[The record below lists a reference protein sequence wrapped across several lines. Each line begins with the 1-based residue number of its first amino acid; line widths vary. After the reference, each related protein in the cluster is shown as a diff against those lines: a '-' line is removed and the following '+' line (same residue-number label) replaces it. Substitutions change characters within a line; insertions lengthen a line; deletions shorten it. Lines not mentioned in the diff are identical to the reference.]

1 MIRSEIDSLQFN
13 QEETDNRIV
22 IYIQYVE
29 DKGFK
34 SLVVQ
39 TQDPDVFFILLFHV
53 HDLEITIFVD
63 IGTEKNWD

>member
-63 IGTEKNWD
+63 IGTEKN